1 MGYRLLVD
9 VILVAHFAYLCYLAL
24 GGFVAWRWPRAFW
37 PHLLA
42 AAWGFAIVVF
52 SLHCPL
58 TWAEDR
64 ARRRAGEAALT
75 KGFIDRYIKG
85 VIYPERY
92 TDLLR
97 VLVVILV
104 LGSWTGVVLRWRS
117 ARRPASAGR

>member
-9 VILVAHFAYLCYLAL
+9 VILVAHFGYLAYLTL
-24 GGFVAWRWPRAFW
+24 GGFVAWRWRRAFW

-42 AAWGFAIVVF
+42 AAWGLAIVAF
-52 SLHCPL
+52 SLTCPL
-58 TWAEDR
+58 TWAEDW

-92 TDLLR
+92 TDVLR
-97 VLVVILV
+97 VLVVLLV
-104 LGSWTGVVLRWRS
+104 LGSWIGVWTRWRS
-117 ARRPASAGR
+117 TRRAMAGS